1 MALIIACPDRPV
13 AIAEIRGFAVAL
25 HSECDRTEMDRRL
38 AVEPLIG
45 ETAAIDPDI
54 ETGSFESL
62 VADALPAPAHGFDFD
77 RTRFKAVQFTGLVA
91 KTLRTN
97 APGRHQQMRMI
108 VAIIAVPVRGMNG
121 EVD

>member
-1 MALIIACPDRPV
+1 MPLIIACPGCPV

-25 HSECDRTEMDRRL
+25 HSGCDRTEMDRRL

-54 ETGSFESL
+54 ETCSFESV

-77 RTRFKAVQFTGLVA
+77 RTRFEAVEFTRLSA
-91 KTLRTN
+91 KTLGVD
-97 APGRHQQMRMI
+97 APRRHQ
-108 VAIIAVPVRGMNG
+108 
-121 EVD
+121 